1 MAKYFLQL
9 GCLVFIFMPS
19 LTSMAIAQNQF
30 RDQLENEQDI
40 WIRMDKCSGKI
51 GSIVCGEDYR
61 VSYTANRSPML
72 PWCETVRGPADS
84 RDNIIDKGGYCNG
97 NPEANTIS
105 IFGATF
111 SFNEKG
117 DVFYIVNSP
126 QGAKAVAAGTMRL
139 KQ

>member
-1 MAKYFLQL
+1 MVRYLVHLIFSGLLVEASTINVAMAR
-9 GCLVFIFMPS
+9 
-19 LTSMAIAQNQF
+19 NQF
-30 RDQLENEQDI
+30 RDQLLTGQNV
-40 WIRMDKCSGKI
+40 WIKMDKCSGKI

-61 VSYTANRSPML
+61 VSYEPNRNPAL
-72 PWCETVRGPADS
+72 PWCETVQGPADS
-84 RDNIIDKGGYCNG
+84 QGNIIDKGGYCNG

-117 DVFYIVNSP
+117 DVFYVINSP
-126 QGAKAVAAGTMRL
+126 QGAKVAPAGTMRQ